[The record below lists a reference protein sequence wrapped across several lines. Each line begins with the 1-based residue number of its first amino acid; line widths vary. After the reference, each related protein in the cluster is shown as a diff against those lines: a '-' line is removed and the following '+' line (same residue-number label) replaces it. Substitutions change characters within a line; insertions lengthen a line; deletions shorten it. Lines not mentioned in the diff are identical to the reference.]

1 MLKNNVNING
11 CLYNQHN
18 SRLFNFINYG
28 MDKD

>member
-1 MLKNNVNING
+1 MLENNVNING

-18 SRLFNFINYG
+18 GSLFNFIKYG